1 MVRELVKGACDLHI
15 HAGPDI
21 VPQLQDVVEVTRD
34 ARAAGMRALGIKGIN
49 TNTADRCYV
58 TS

>member
-1 MVRELVKGACDLHI
+1 MGACDLHI

-21 VPQLQDVVEVTRD
+21 VPRLQDVVEIARD
-34 ARAAGMRALGIKGIN
+34 ARKANMRALGTRDRN

-58 TS
+58 AS